1 LGKSAAPAWDR
12 LANMQMPEHE
22 VNGYSAM
29 VSKEKRR
36 RHTTIDPE
44 DVARFDAL
52 GAQWWDKDGPMQA
65 LHKFNPVRVAYLRE
79 LLGRHFL
86 AGDEPRDWRSAQALQ
101 GLKILD
107 IGCGAGILSE
117 PLARLG
123 ARMTAIDP
131 AGRNIEVARDHA
143 AKAGLGIDYRCASAE
158 ELVTEGAV
166 FDTVLAMEVIEHVS
180 DVENFLRQASLM
192 VRPGGLLVAAT
203 LNRTLKSFA
212 LAIVGAEYVL
222 GWVPRGTHKWRQ
234 FVMPHELAKDLRA
247 AGLHIKD
254 ETGVVYD
261 PLTGKWRLSHDMD
274 VNYIM
279 AALRPA

>member
-1 LGKSAAPAWDR
+1 MAS
-12 LANMQMPEHE
+12 E
-22 VNGYSAM
+22 
-29 VSKEKRR
+29 EKL
-36 RHTTIDPE
+36 HPDTTVDPE
-44 DVARFDAL
+44 AVAHFDRL
-52 GAQWWDKDGPMQA
+52 GAQWWDPDGPMQA

-79 LLGRHFL
+79 LLGKHFL
-86 AGDEPRDWRSAQALQ
+86 LDGLPRDWRSAAPLQ
-101 GLKILD
+101 GLTILD

-131 AGRNIEVARDHA
+131 ARHNIEAAKDHA
-143 AKAGLGIDYRCASAE
+143 AKTNLAIDYRCVAAE
-158 ELVTEGAV
+158 ELAAEGVV
-166 FDTVLAMEVIEHVS
+166 FDVVLAMEVAEHVRN
-180 DVENFLRQASLM
+180 VGRFLAEAAAM
-192 VRPGGLLVAAT
+192 VRPGGMLVAAT

-222 GWVPRGTHKWRQ
+222 RWVPRGTHNWSQ
-234 FVMPHELAKDLRA
+234 FVAPRELAKTLRD
-247 AGLHIKD
+247 AGLRIKD

-279 AALRPA
+279 AAIRPE

>member
-1 LGKSAAPAWDR
+1 MASR
-12 LANMQMPEHE
+12 
-22 VNGYSAM
+22 
-29 VSKEKRR
+29 EKLHRD
-36 RHTTIDPE
+36 TTVDPE
-44 DVARFDAL
+44 EVARFDRL
-52 GAQWWDKDGPMQA
+52 GAQWWDRDGPMRA

-79 LLGRHFL
+79 HLGKHFL
-86 AGDEPRDWRSAQALQ
+86 RDGKRREWRSPVALQ
-101 GLKILD
+101 GLTILD

-131 AGRNIEVARDHA
+131 ARHNIEAAKDHA
-143 AKAGLGIDYRCASAE
+143 AKASLGIDYRCVAAE
-158 ELVTEGAV
+158 VLAAEGAI
-166 FDTVLAMEVIEHVS
+166 FDVVLAMEVVEHVRN
-180 DVENFLRQASLM
+180 VGRFLADAAAM
-192 VRPGGLLVAAT
+192 VRPGGMLAAAT

-222 GWVPRGTHKWRQ
+222 RWVPRGTHNWTQ
-234 FVMPHELAKDLRA
+234 FVAPRELAKKLSD

-261 PLTGKWRLSHDMD
+261 PLTGQWRLSHDMD

-279 AALRPA
+279 AAIRPE